1 MIIHHQTLYITD
13 LQYILFFSNFF
24 FNSNYDLTSK
34 IKYIYLSL
42 LKTQFYIIIRKKKK
56 CQWMKILNVENH

>member
-42 LKTQFYIIIRKKKK
+42 LKIQFYIIIRKKKK
-56 CQWMKILNVENH
+56 CQRMKILNVENH

>member
-56 CQWMKILNVENH
+56 CQRMKILNVENH